1 MRNIKEIL
9 LSGCMETLSEE
20 EQEEFRGFLN
30 LDIPEQ
36 DQRAEKVRKFYPMNS
51 MSLQIQPK

>member
-9 LSGCMETLSEE
+9 LSGCMGTLSEE
-20 EQEEFRGFLN
+20 EQEGFRSFLN

-36 DQRAEKVRKFYPMNS
+36 DQRAEKARKSYPMNS
-51 MSLQIQPK
+51 MSLQI